1 MIHILL
7 ITHGQFAS
15 GILDAATLI
24 MGKQQGVE
32 ALALTEEDSIDE
44 LSIRLESSL
53 DNLSVGCD
61 GVLILVDIFGA
72 SPCNVAAMS
81 MVKFPNIDIVTGLNL
96 PMLVEVLL
104 QRSNLS
110 LPELTRLAEKSGSEG
125 IKTLRSL
132 FS

>member
-1 MIHILL
+1 MIHLLL

-32 ALALTEEDSIDE
+32 TLALTEEDSIDE
-44 LSIRLESSL
+44 LSNRLESSL
-53 DNLSVGCD
+53 VNLNMGCD

-72 SPCNVAAMS
+72 SPCNIATMS
-81 MVKFPNIDIVTGLNL
+81 MVKFPNIDVVTGLNL

-104 QRSNLS
+104 QRNNLS
-110 LPELTRLAEKSGSEG
+110 LPELAKLAERSGVEG
-125 IKTLRSL
+125 IKKVSCLLS
-132 FS
+132 